1 METSKK
7 PVFQLAIPRAMS
19 ERIRRIF
26 KPLGYQSIPD
36 FVQQAT
42 MDKLPREENRFDELQ
57 SALKSGEAQKWEK

>member
-1 METSKK
+1 MGKTIN
-7 PVFQLAIPRAMS
+7 PNFQLAIPRAMS

-42 MDKLPREENRFDELQ
+42 MDKLPREENRFEDLQ
-57 SALKSGEAQKWEK
+57 QALRTGEAQKWEK